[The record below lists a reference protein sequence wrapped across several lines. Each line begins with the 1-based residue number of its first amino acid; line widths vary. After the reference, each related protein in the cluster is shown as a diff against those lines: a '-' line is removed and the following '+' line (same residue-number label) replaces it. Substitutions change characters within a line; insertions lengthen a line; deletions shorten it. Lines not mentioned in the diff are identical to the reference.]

1 VSNHRNPADDR
12 VIVGHEDLGAV
23 DGGTSNSGKYIATA
37 TAIALLVGGVTYG
50 VTRSGDDAPADNNAG
65 AAAND
70 VELPDPG
77 DGSPDDDTDA
87 DPAPAAE
94 GASDAGGSAAGSN
107 ETESDDEGESSEQS
121 TEESADENADWS
133 TTDDLRVPPLPE
145 RASGSICPGV
155 QHQPIVDQGSASGI
169 WVDGSIYGF
178 PEGTYIWVE
187 APTINNGDP
196 VSVPIVDDAFQA
208 PLGINSYGDHP
219 LDTFEIRDAS
229 GATLV
234 DLAPAFPGDAGAVF
248 TVGPDE
254 GPLLDEPCFDVDL
267 PVESA
272 SAAGGTVAEQ
282 AGDVIGDDPDH
293 PTVPEQVEAFFDR
306 FVDQHADRN
315 AEALIFTMYGPM
327 RDAFAPGVCDEYIR
341 STAGSIASADV
352 QSVGDLQPLS
362 IDTPSGRLDID
373 QTVPV
378 TVEFET
384 FSGDTFVNDANLV
397 IDGDQVS
404 WLTRCGV
411 E

>member
-1 VSNHRNPADDR
+1 MSDQYRNPADDR

-50 VTRSGDDAPADNNAG
+50 VTRSSDDAPADNAEAVASDAEQPTTG
-65 AAAND
+65 AD
-70 VELPDPG
+70 
-77 DGSPDDDTDA
+77 SSTDETP
-87 DPAPAAE
+87 DPAPAA
-94 GASDAGGSAAGSN
+94 ADDDQAAGDTPATDSSDPTDGDTPA
-107 ETESDDEGESSEQS
+107 EPSDDVI
-121 TEESADENADWS
+121 
-133 TTDDLRVPPLPE
+133 DDFGIPPVPE

-196 VSVPIVDDAFQA
+196 VSVPIVDDTFQA

-234 DLAPAFPGDAGAVF
+234 DLVPAFPGDAVF

-272 SAAGGTVAEQ
+272 SAAAGSAAEQ
-282 AGDVIGDDPDH
+282 ADDMIGDDPDH

-306 FVDQHADRN
+306 FVDHHADRN

-327 RDAFAPGVCDEYIR
+327 RDAHAPGVCDEYIR

-352 QSVGDLQPLS
+352 QSVGELQPLS
-362 IDTPSGRLDID
+362 IDTPSGQLDID